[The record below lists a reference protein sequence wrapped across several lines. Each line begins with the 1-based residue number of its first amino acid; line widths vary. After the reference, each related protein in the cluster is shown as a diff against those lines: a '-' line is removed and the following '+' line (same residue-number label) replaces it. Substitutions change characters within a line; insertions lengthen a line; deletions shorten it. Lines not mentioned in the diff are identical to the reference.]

1 MILSILAI
9 LSAMVWLAIE
19 TDFLRGNLRGDN
31 FIAVQCNE
39 HRKHTPQ
46 IEPCR
51 IINASYPE
59 DDDDDYSPKAL
70 QSIQSETSDNYK
82 PSIFTM
88 LELPETTIGN
98 VNILCKRCE

>member
-1 MILSILAI
+1 
-9 LSAMVWLAIE
+9 MVWLAIE
-19 TDFLRGNLRGDN
+19 TKGLTVNLAY
-31 FIAVQCNE
+31 IKPIEVQCNE
-39 HRKHTPQ
+39 QRKHTPQ

-59 DDDDDYSPKAL
+59 DDDDDCYSPAL
-70 QSIQSETSDNYK
+70 QPVKSETSDNYK